1 MGQVI
6 TTYKSVSGVSGRI
19 AELQYPE
26 AIPVEVID
34 QMLNAE
40 ADVIQPNIVTKGHQL
55 IEGKYSE
62 EDQMLKSLKRG
73 KPKYYG
79 RGDKKQRELLVTFEG
94 ERPNGKRG
102 TKRNAEIAFA
112 QEYGYD
118 HYYWGRDYA
127 HKEPVK
133 TNEPKKFIEGAINA
147 GEEAAFSA
155 AEAIFDKWLENN
167 N

>member
-34 QMLNAE
+34 QMLHAE
-40 ADVIQPNIVTKGHQL
+40 ADVIQPKISAEAKAKFTSG
-55 IEGKYSE
+55 YSE
-62 EDQMLKSLKRG
+62 GVTANALKRG
-73 KPKYYG
+73 RPKYYG

-94 ERPNGKRG
+94 ERPNGKSG
-102 TKRNAEIAFA
+102 MKRNAEIAFA
-112 QEYGYD
+112 QEYGYK
-118 HYYWGRDYA
+118 HYYWGYDYA
-127 HKEPVK
+127 HKKPGK
-133 TNEPKKFIEGAINA
+133 TNEPRKFIEGAINA

>member
-34 QMLNAE
+34 QMLHAE
-40 ADVIQPNIVTKGHQL
+40 ADVIQPLITREARAKFTSGFGEGVT
-55 IEGKYSE
+55 EN
-62 EDQMLKSLKRG
+62 SLKRG
-73 KPKYYG
+73 RPKYYG
-79 RGDKKQRELLVTFEG
+79 RGDKRQRELLVTFEG
-94 ERPNGKRG
+94 ERPNGKSG

-112 QEYGYD
+112 QEYGYK
-118 HYYWGRDYA
+118 HYYWGDDYA
-127 HKEPVK
+127 HKKPKK
-133 TNEPKKFIEGAINA
+133 TNEPRKFIEGAINA

-155 AEAIFDKWLENN
+155 AEAVFDKWLDKEN
-167 N
+167 